1 MASRLNH
8 DEAVRLSAL
17 RLLSRGYG
25 VRARVEGWF
34 QEPEYVNGYR
44 PDIVA
49 RKGDKWLLIEVKK
62 GEVDW
67 PKISALERFQHDRRN
82 FKLLIVSP
90 EEVLSSAGAN
100 IGL

>member
-1 MASRLNH
+1 MISKFHH

-17 RLLSRGYG
+17 HLLSQGYD

-49 RKGDKWLLIEVKK
+49 RKGNEWVLIEVKK
-62 GEVDW
+62 GEADW
-67 PKISALERFQHDRRN
+67 PKISALERFQHDSRN

-100 IGL
+100 MGL